1 MYVIGL
7 TGGIASGKSTVSKM
21 LAELGAFI
29 LDADK
34 IAHEVMEPQKLA
46 WYDIIKHFGEDILL
60 SDQTIN
66 RNKLGEKIFNNENA
80 RKNLEAI
87 MHPRIKQSLFEK
99 ITCFA
104 QHGGNCLVLDVP
116 LLYEVGWQDMADEI
130 WVVYVDQDVQVQRL
144 MERNG
149 LSLEQAMVRIKS
161 QMDLVEKAKYA
172 HVVIDNNRDLSN
184 TRSQVL
190 TRWEQV
196 IKLISEVR
204 NLE

>member
-34 IAHEVMEPQKLA
+34 IAHEVMEPQKPA
-46 WYDIIKHFGEDILL
+46 WHDIINYFGEEILL

-66 RNKLGEKIFNNENA
+66 RTKLGEKIFNNENA
-80 RKNLEAI
+80 RTKLEAI
-87 MHPRIKQSLFEK
+87 MHPRIKQRIFEK
-99 ITCFA
+99 MTCFA
-104 QHGGNCLVLDVP
+104 QCDGKCLVLDVP

-130 WVVYVDQDVQVQRL
+130 WVVYVDQDVQIQRL
-144 MERNG
+144 MKRNG

-172 HVVIDNNRDLSN
+172 NVIIDNNRDLNN

-196 IKLISEVR
+196 IKLIAEVR